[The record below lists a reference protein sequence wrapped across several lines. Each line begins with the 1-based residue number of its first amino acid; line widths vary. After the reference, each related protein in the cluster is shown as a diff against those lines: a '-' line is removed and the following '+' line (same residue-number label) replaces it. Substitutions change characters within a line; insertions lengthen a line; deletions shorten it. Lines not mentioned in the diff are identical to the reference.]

1 MKLRNILV
9 LLLLTLILSTPAL
22 AAGVKQIGI
31 KELHTLTEA
40 NKGKVLVINYW
51 ATWCAPCVQEFP
63 GIVALRNQFPEKDLT
78 IIGISVD
85 NNVRPVENFIAQ
97 HKVNF
102 PIYLDNREI
111 SAMLSISSIPRT
123 VIYDRSGKK
132 VLDHIGIISGDSFRH
147 LVQELL

>member
-1 MKLRNILV
+1 M
-9 LLLLTLILSTPAL
+9 
-22 AAGVKQIGI
+22 
-31 KELHTLTEA
+31 
-40 NKGKVLVINYW
+40 LVINYW

-111 SAMLSISSIPRT
+111 STMLSISSIPRT

-132 VLDHIGIISGDSFRH
+132 VLDHLGIISEDSVRH